1 MTSLLIFPHI
11 RFLFFFL
18 GLFGLILRADSTDD
32 RFSLILQMME
42 RNILRLLHISFTD
55 GFYQFFMLTDQKI
68 SCLLLLQILY
78 TITIHLLTEIVQDL
92 IQTLIIR
99 SLIYDLV
106 ESHIGFRQTDQIS
119 LCFCFF
125 EFFGCH
131 PEP

>member
-68 SCLLLLQILY
+68 SCLLLLQIHDSDTSAHGDY
-78 TITIHLLTEIVQDL
+78 SGPDSDAYYQKPDI
-92 IQTLIIR
+92 
-99 SLIYDLV
+99 
-106 ESHIGFRQTDQIS
+106 
-119 LCFCFF
+119 
-125 EFFGCH
+125 
-131 PEP
+131 

>member
-1 MTSLLIFPHI
+1 MKRYRYLPCFHKVTILYSKFPHCLLLFAIETGDLLDSVKKRDAPMTSLLIFPHI

-55 GFYQFFMLTDQKI
+55 GFYQLFMLTDQKI

-78 TITIHLLTEIVQDL
+78 TICLLYTSRCV
-92 IQTLIIR
+92 
-99 SLIYDLV
+99 
-106 ESHIGFRQTDQIS
+106 
-119 LCFCFF
+119 
-125 EFFGCH
+125 
-131 PEP
+131 

>member
-55 GFYQFFMLTDQKI
+55 GFLPA
-68 SCLLLLQILY
+68 L
-78 TITIHLLTEIVQDL
+78 HA
-92 IQTLIIR
+92 
-99 SLIYDLV
+99 
-106 ESHIGFRQTDQIS
+106 H
-119 LCFCFF
+119 
-125 EFFGCH
+125 
-131 PEP
+131 

>member
-68 SCLLLLQILY
+68 SCLLLLQI
-78 TITIHLLTEIVQDL
+78 
-92 IQTLIIR
+92 TLHDSRYICSR
-99 SLIYDLV
+99 RL
-106 ESHIGFRQTDQIS
+106 FRT
-119 LCFCFF
+119 
-125 EFFGCH
+125 
-131 PEP
+131 